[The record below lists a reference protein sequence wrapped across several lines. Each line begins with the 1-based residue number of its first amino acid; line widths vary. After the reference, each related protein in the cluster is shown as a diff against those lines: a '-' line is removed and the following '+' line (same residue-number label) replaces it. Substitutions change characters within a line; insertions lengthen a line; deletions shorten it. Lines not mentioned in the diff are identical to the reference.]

1 MVILKRRSRLVT
13 FRVSAEEY
21 EHLSNSCVAS
31 GARSISEFARLAVLR
46 DVEARQPTGALSG
59 DLATLSKELSELDV
73 CLSEI
78 RRRIHGVL
86 GPTTGAKEA
95 NGATVD

>member
-86 GPTTGAKEA
+86 GPTGTKEA
-95 NGATVD
+95 NGITVE